1 MSTVKYYAARKF
13 SDLSS
18 ALSHKLYG
26 EIRGVNM
33 RWVPLTSCDEYIIAG
48 GTNLATAGYKSHVWC
63 SGYSASFGRT
73 QRPHKIHSLRG
84 PMSQNRA
91 KNHMN
96 VTAPCAGDPLLLIS
110 DLYEITDETKMPC
123 IFTKKQ
129 LPGDISSRLGACRT
143 VSISDSL
150 ETILTAIGNS
160 LFVLTDVY
168 EGLVFADSY
177 RVPTSYISG
186 GSVPFVVRDYL
197 ENFEYANQ
205 CIRDDF
211 PSTVSGFV
219 QHNSRDTLKLRNMLL
234 KSIPSL

>member
-110 DLYEITDETKMPC
+110 DLYEITDEALKPC

-129 LPGDISSRLGACRT
+129 ITSEVASNLGDCRKIS
-143 VSISDSL
+143 VSDGL
-150 ETILTAIGNS
+150 ETILTAIKNS
-160 LFVLTDVY
+160 SFVLTDVY
-168 EGLVFADSY
+168 EGLIFADSY
-177 RVPTSYISG
+177 KVPSSYISG
-186 GSVPFVVRDYL
+186 GAVPFVVRDYL
-197 ENFEYANQ
+197 ENFDYGCQSIIDEIPDALQNFSGANA
-205 CIRDDF
+205 
-211 PSTVSGFV
+211 
-219 QHNSRDTLKLRNMLL
+219 RDTFKLRNILL
-234 KSIPSL
+234 KTLPTL